1 MATLPLTFENGMH
14 LKIRED
20 RFSKTKDEL
29 EEFIHQNKHL
39 NTKTVAKN
47 VMFSHELKANN
58 QVEGYFDDVRIVES
72 IIAKRYGQSDSEQV
86 KRILNLYHGYHY
98 ILNNKNINKDTLK
111 KLYSILSKG
120 LLKEEDLKRM
130 GEYYRNAKVYILFNG
145 NLSNPDEGINEQ
157 RIDEFMEKYFEFLNN
172 ADYSE
177 TLTDEYIKSQILHF
191 YFVYIHPYFDVN
203 GRTSRTLSMWY
214 LLNKKAYSYI
224 IFNRGIAFQGSKY
237 DRTIMDVKKY
247 KDISYFIEFMLQT
260 VQAELE
266 KEYIME
272 VITNSTNSK
281 LSSLDYQSLLYLLSM
296 NGLITTA
303 DFATF
308 YNRYNDKKHYKE
320 IYDTMIEPLISKG
333 IIIPTRNTNREIF
346 NGQSNQEIIFNPH
359 VMDYDRSKIKRLTR
373 YK

>member
-72 IIAKRYGQSDSEQV
+72 IIAKKYGQSDSEQV

-98 ILNNKNINKDTLK
+98 ILNNRNINKDSLK

-247 KDISYFIEFMLQT
+247 KDISYFIEFILQT

-272 VITNSTNSK
+272 VITSSTNSK

-303 DFATF
+303 DFASF

-373 YK
+373 YR

>member
-172 ADYSE
+172 ADDSA